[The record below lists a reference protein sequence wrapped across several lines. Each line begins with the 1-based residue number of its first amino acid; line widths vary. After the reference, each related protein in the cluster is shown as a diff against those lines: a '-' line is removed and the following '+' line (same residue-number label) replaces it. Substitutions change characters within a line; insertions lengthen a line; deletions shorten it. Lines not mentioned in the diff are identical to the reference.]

1 MAKKASVTTLEHIDV
16 AKLWIDSSTQPRV
29 AIDME
34 TVSEYAE
41 SMAAGAAFPPVVA
54 YHDGGRY
61 ILADGFHRVL
71 AAREA
76 KIATLAVELH
86 EGTIRD
92 AVLYSVAANAEH
104 GLRRTHADKRRAVE
118 RLLKDSEWAKWSNA
132 EIARRCRVSPTTVAS
147 IRNDSSLSNLDSDRQ
162 GAPDANQGAEAA
174 EPKPVAA
181 ATRTYTTK
189 HGTKA
194 TMNTERIGRS
204 RAGAAIP
211 EVRRVPDPDIC
222 QQDSTETAKGPFVE
236 TITLPLTSGRELADY
251 LASTCDNEFLDA
263 LVTRLLQRLGAA
275 DD

>member
-1 MAKKASVTTLEHIDV
+1 MTTLEHIDV

-41 SMAAGAAFPPVVA
+41 AMAAGGVFPPVVA

-104 GLRRTHADKRRAVE
+104 GLRRTNADKRRAVE
-118 RLLKDSEWAKWSNA
+118 RLLKDSEWAQWSNA
-132 EIARRCRVSPTTVAS
+132 EIARRCRVSPHTVAS
-147 IRNDSSLSNLDSDRQ
+147 IREGPSLCNLHSEAEGAQ
-162 GAPDANQGAEAA
+162 GADQGGESAT
-174 EPKPVAA
+174 PPVAA
-181 ATRTYTTK
+181 TERTYTTK
-189 HGTKA
+189 HGTKS
-194 TMNTERIGRS
+194 TMRTDKIGRAQK
-204 RAGAAIP
+204 AGERLGGIA
-211 EVRRVPDPDIC
+211 RRV
-222 QQDSTETAKGPFVE
+222 E
-236 TITLPLTSGRELADY
+236 R
-251 LASTCDNEFLDA
+251 
-263 LVTRLLQRLGAA
+263 RLGAVKKDLLILANVAAADGQLGRRRKKLLLGLAEKFAAVA
-275 DD
+275 DDARGLAGEYDHD

>member
-41 SMAAGAAFPPVVA
+41 AMAAGAVFPPVVA

-86 EGTIRD
+86 DGTIRD

-104 GLRRTHADKRRAVE
+104 GLRRTNADKRRAVE
-118 RLLKDSEWAKWSNA
+118 RLLRDTEWAKWSDR
-132 EIARRCRVSPTTVAS
+132 EIARRCRVGHPLVADVRS
-147 IRNDSSLSNLDSDRQ
+147 GLTGISSSEPPGTPGTS
-162 GAPDANQGAEAA
+162 QGAECAVP
-174 EPKPVAA
+174 EPVAA
-181 ATRTYTTK
+181 AERTYTTR

-194 TMNTERIGRS
+194 TMKTERIGRS